1 MSIRVPDRVKF
12 EMAANFVDTFKYMVN
27 PDVTQM
33 RLFDSVVYQLFGVSY
48 KREQYRLVAAVFD
61 TYSHRVDRINMV
73 YMEYRVSKRFVDACT
88 WLWVFFEGPQEYLKR
103 NGHLPVDI
111 WYFAYLAF
119 NNEWDDLEPLLNM
132 EI

>member
-1 MSIRVPDRVKF
+1 MPIRVPDRVKQKMF
-12 EMAANFVDTFKYMVN
+12 ANFLDTFIDIEDPVI
-27 PDVTQM
+27 TQM
-33 RLFDSVVYQLFGVSY
+33 QLFESTLWGLM
-48 KREQYRLVAAVFD
+48 RDNIACIPVATKVYD
-61 TYSHRVDRINMV
+61 TYSHRKDRV
-73 YMEYRVSKRFVDACT
+73 QTLYDEYGPSKRFVDACI

-103 NGHLPVDI
+103 NGHLPVNM

>member
-1 MSIRVPDRVKF
+1 MPTVVPEHVKQQMF
-12 EMAANFVDTFKYMVN
+12 ANFLDTFLDIED
-27 PDVTQM
+27 PIFTQA
-33 RLFDSVVYQLFGVSY
+33 QLFESTLW
-48 KREQYRLVAAVFD
+48 KFMRDNVACIPVAIKVYD
-61 TYSHRVDRINMV
+61 TYSHRVDRVQLAYINYGM
-73 YMEYRVSKRFVDACT
+73 SKRFIDACV

-103 NGHLPVDI
+103 NGHLPVNM